1 MNHIASFF
9 LLNRVS
15 CRDMSRSLA
24 TVVRLSIMEA
34 AASINLT
41 NVLMSLSVNVFIQ
54 LEKASPS
61 LTAERGGGKNQ
72 IVIQKTK
79 LKKH

>member
-15 CRDMSRSLA
+15 CRDMSRSFA

-34 AASINLT
+34 AASINLI
-41 NVLMSLSVNVFIQ
+41 NVLMSLSVNVFI
-54 LEKASPS
+54 
-61 LTAERGGGKNQ
+61 
-72 IVIQKTK
+72 IQPEINGVV
-79 LKKH
+79 HDNGY

>member
-15 CRDMSRSLA
+15 CRDMSRSFA

-34 AASINLT
+34 AASINLI
-41 NVLMSLSVNVFIQ
+41 NVLMSLSVNVFIIQ
-54 LEKASPS
+54 KSSPS
-61 LTAERGGGKNQ
+61 LTAERGG
-72 IVIQKTK
+72 
-79 LKKH
+79 